1 MLVASE
7 DSGDLA
13 RGGRQAAVLG
23 SPIAH
28 SLSPVLHL
36 AAYRAL
42 GLNWRYRA
50 IEVESD
56 GLADFV
62 AGCDDSWAGLSLTMP
77 LKEAVLGLLDEADD
91 LVRLTGAANTLVFR
105 DGRRLGF
112 NTDVYGI
119 CAALREGGIPD
130 GAQRAAVIGAGA
142 TARSAVVALSQ
153 LGIEV
158 IDIVARR
165 PEAAARTL
173 RLARELGVTTRVLPW
188 ESAAQALGA
197 EVVVSTVP
205 AGAADS
211 LAVLVPDLVPVS
223 VPVSVSEP
231 LPGGPALLL
240 DVVYSPWPTAL
251 ARQWRAFGGK
261 AVGGLSM
268 LTWQAAEQ
276 VRLMT
281 GRDAPVEQMRKAGE
295 AALI

>member
-1 MLVASE
+1 MRVASD
-7 DSGDLA
+7 DSGEWT
-13 RGGRQAAVLG
+13 RGERQAAVLG

-50 IEVESD
+50 IEVEPA
-56 GLADFV
+56 GLVDFV
-62 AGCDDSWAGLSLTMP
+62 AGCDESWAGLSLTMP
-77 LKEAVLGLLDEADD
+77 LKEAVLDLLDEADD

-105 DGRRLGF
+105 GGRRLGF
-112 NTDVYGI
+112 NTDVYGMG
-119 CAALREGGIPD
+119 AALREGGIPD
-130 GAQRAAVIGAGA
+130 GARRAAVIGAGA

-165 PEAAARTL
+165 PEAAAQPL
-173 RLARELGVTTRVLPW
+173 RLARELGVAARALPW
-188 ESAAQALGA
+188 DSAAQALGA

-211 LAVLVPDLVPVS
+211 LSVLVPDLVSVS
-223 VPVSVSEP
+223 VPE
-231 LPGGPALLL
+231 LFPGGPGLLL

-261 AVGGLSM
+261 VVGGLSM

-276 VRLMT
+276 VHLMT
-281 GRDAPVEQMRKAGE
+281 GRDAPVEKMRKAGE